1 MNKLSEITFQ
11 SRLKMDRIAKEK
23 IVTWKEIKNAVEQA
37 GIHEEDD
44 IDLIQCEGSSGDNT
58 FRKMRLGNKLKLT
71 ENVLPDKAR
80 EDAERCA
87 V

>member
-1 MNKLSEITFQ
+1 MNKQKRHHFQ
-11 SRLKMDRIAKEK
+11 STQIDGVTKGKT
-23 IVTWKEIKNAVEQA
+23 VTWKEIKNAVEQA

-80 EDAERCA
+80 EDAEGCA